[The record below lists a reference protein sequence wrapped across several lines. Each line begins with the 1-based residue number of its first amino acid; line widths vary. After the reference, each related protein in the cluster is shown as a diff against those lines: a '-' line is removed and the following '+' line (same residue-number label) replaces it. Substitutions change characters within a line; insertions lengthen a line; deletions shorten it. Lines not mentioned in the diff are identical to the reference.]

1 MYIATGYLTVNG
13 HDYTPG
19 EVVPEQISK
28 ERERF
33 LISARVLRIA
43 PGTGKAEEAVAPAAP
58 EAAEK
63 APQKAAEAPETAPEA
78 GKAPE
83 EGDAA
88 EAAEKAAEGAKKA
101 AGRRTKRKA
110 VKA

>member
-43 PGTGKAEEAVAPAAP
+43 PGTEAAVVPAPD
-58 EAAEK
+58 AAEK
-63 APQKAAEAPETAPEA
+63 PGKAPETAPEA
-78 GKAPE
+78 AKESA
-83 EGDAA
+83 EGPKA
-88 EAAEKAAEGAKKA
+88 EAAEKATEAAKKPA
-101 AGRRTKRKA
+101 RRRKA